1 MIPPLPTKLPKR
13 RNALMVTELIVAA
26 TLLVVI
32 VTVVGSLTVR
42 CGRLWQ
48 DTRHYRLA
56 IDELSNHLER
66 LTTLDEDDLEMAI
79 AGLAPSPEIRSV
91 LPNPVLAAERIAD
104 ENGNRIV
111 LELAWDRLGKKSP
124 VKLVGW
130 VNPLPSS
137 ETVSFGRPEQAV
149 AQFRQRM
156 PENVDP
162 AGTALALV
170 PAYILVGRFDTMP
183 LPATAAASEE
193 TP

>member
-1 MIPPLPTKLPKR
+1 MIPLHAKLSKR
-13 RNALMVTELIVAA
+13 RNGLMVTELIVAA

-56 IDELSNHLER
+56 LDELSNHLEQ
-66 LTTLDEDDLEMAI
+66 LTTLDEDDLEVAI
-79 AGLAPSPEIRSV
+79 AELAPSPQIRSV
-91 LPNPVLAAERIAD
+91 LPNPVLAAETIAD

-111 LELAWDRLGKKSP
+111 LQLSWDRLGKKSP

-130 VNPLPSS
+130 ID
-137 ETVSFGRPEQAV
+137 A
-149 AQFRQRM
+149 
-156 PENVDP
+156 
-162 AGTALALV
+162 
-170 PAYILVGRFDTMP
+170 MP
-183 LPATAAASEE
+183 LSVTATSNEE